1 MKLPTAEDLSRIDP
15 KVRMGYMEPDRPE
28 EAYPSVMQEPH
39 ATYGVPDNGHL
50 RTHSPHDGY
59 VQVITKTNVPERDL
73 EQRLPSPVSYTNRDR
88 GNRLIYPS
96 GRASARARQP
106 KGMVYDIEYA
116 ADINPMGPSN
126 FSIGNVGIPSRVAVA
141 QYQYIPWW
149 EEPHRVER
157 VSPELFSD
165 QIPPAMLRQG

>member
-1 MKLPTAEDLSRIDP
+1 MKIPTAQDLSVIDP
-15 KVRMGYMEPDRPE
+15 KVRFGNMQSDRPE
-28 EAYPSVMQEPH
+28 EAYPSVMEEPH
-39 ATYGVPDNGHL
+39 AMYGVPDNGHL

-73 EQRLPSPVSYTNRDR
+73 EQRLSSPVSYTDRDR
-88 GNRLIYPS
+88 ANRLIWPS

-116 ADINPMGPSN
+116 EDVGPLGN
-126 FSIGNVGIPSRVAVA
+126 EHFSAGKLGISPHVAVA
-141 QYQYIPWW
+141 QYQYVPRW
-149 EEPHRVER
+149 EEPHRIER
-157 VSPELFSD
+157 IEPQMLSD